1 MGATGLRLPAR
12 YAGVTAIAHGGMGDV
27 VRATD
32 ERLGR
37 TVAIKV
43 LAERYATN
51 DEFRARFLRESQTA
65 ASLSNEPYVIAIYDV
80 GESDDGLPFIVMEY
94 LPGGT
99 LADRLRDGPVD
110 REQSLRWLAQVAAA
124 LDAAHARGIVHRD
137 VKPANLLVAEDGTIR
152 VSDFG
157 IARAATHD
165 TLTAAGTVLGSTGY
179 MAPEQARGEQATP
192 ASDRYALACVAF
204 ELLTGERPFVR
215 DTHAA
220 EAMAHANEAPPVASA
235 VAPELPPA
243 VDAVL
248 AAGLAKRPNDRPA
261 SARELVGRLREA
273 LAEPET
279 RPALTPVTPPP
290 ATAPTR
296 VVRHGSRPRRGL
308 PLLVAA
314 GLLGAGALLAWA
326 LTSLGDDEPT
336 STVVLT
342 QTLQGETVVR
352 TVTNEGRT
360 VERTVTEE
368 GSTATP
374 PPAADGGQSGAELND
389 QGFALLQQGDV
400 TGALPLLEAAVAA
413 LSGDGSTAEAY
424 ASYNLA
430 TARFASGSCDDVLA
444 LLDRSEEVQGK
455 RREIDRLRKEAE
467 RRCEESG
474 GKGKKED

>member
-1 MGATGLRLPAR
+1 M
-12 YAGVTAIAHGGMGDV
+12 
-27 VRATD
+27 RATD

-110 REQSLRWLAQVAAA
+110 RGQALAWLAQVAAA

-204 ELLTGERPFVR
+204 ELLTGQRPFVR

-273 LAEPET
+273 LTEPET
-279 RPALTPVTPPP
+279 RPAVAPVTPT
-290 ATAPTR
+290 ATAATR

-308 PLLVAA
+308 PLLAAA
-314 GLLGAGALLAWA
+314 GLLGAGGLVAWA
-326 LTSLGDDEPT
+326 LTSVGDDEPT

-389 QGFALLQQGDV
+389 QGFALLQQGDA
-400 TGALPLLEAAVAA
+400 TGALPLLEAAVAD
-413 LSGDGSTAEAY
+413 LSGDGSTVEAY

-430 TARFASGSCDDVLA
+430 TARFASGSCDGVLA

-474 GKGKKED
+474 GKGKRRTEPSKFSTFPGRGPGSPV